1 MMAEPVRI
9 GRVDSLVAERGPTAL
24 RIAVGGQLRKL
35 REGAGI
41 TREAA
46 GEHIRGSHAKISR
59 LELGRTGF
67 KERDV
72 RDLLTL
78 YGVENAEER
87 EMFLDLVSRA
97 NQPGWWHSYND
108 LLPQWFETYLGLE
121 HASKSIR
128 TFEGQLVPGLLQ
140 TEEYTRSVVA
150 LGHENAEAARRVEL
164 RKKRQEILDRPGAP
178 TLWAVLDE
186 AVLHRPIGGE
196 QVLRAQLD
204 HLVAV
209 SMKPNVTI
217 QVLPYAAGGHAAAG
231 SSFTMLRFAEPELPD
246 IVYLEQLTSALYL
259 DRQQDLELYRQ
270 VMDRLS
276 VQAEPP
282 ERSREMMKKAAA
294 DLPDPA

>member
-35 REGAGI
+35 REAAGI

-46 GEHIRGSHAKISR
+46 GDHIRGSHAKISR

-78 YGVENAEER
+78 YGVTEEEDR
-87 EMFLDLVSRA
+87 ELLLDLVSKA
-97 NQPGWWHSYND
+97 NQPGWWHRYSD

-121 HASKSIR
+121 HASRSIR

-164 RKKRQEILDRPGAP
+164 RRRRQEILDRPGAP
-178 TLWAVLDE
+178 TLWAVIDE
-186 AVLHRPIGGE
+186 AVLHRPIGGQ

-204 HLVAV
+204 HLVEV
-209 SMKPNVTI
+209 SGKPNVTI

-282 ERSREMMKKAAA
+282 ERSREMMQEAAA
-294 DLPDPA
+294 ELPEWD

>member
-1 MMAEPVRI
+1 MVEPVRI

-35 REGAGI
+35 REAAGI

-46 GEHIRGSHAKISR
+46 GDHIRGSHAKISR

-72 RDLLTL
+72 KDLLVL
-78 YGVENAEER
+78 YGVTDAEEV
-87 EMFLDLVSRA
+87 EIFLDLVSKA
-97 NQPGWWHSYND
+97 NQPGWWHRYSD
-108 LLPQWFETYLGLE
+108 LLPSWFETYLGLE
-121 HASKSIR
+121 HAAKSIR

-164 RKKRQEILDRPGAP
+164 RRKRQEILDREGAP
-178 TLWAVLDE
+178 TLWAVIDE
-186 AVLHRPIGGE
+186 AVLHRPIGGH

-204 HLVAV
+204 HMVEL
-209 SMKPNVTI
+209 SSRPNVTI

-231 SSFTMLRFAEPELPD
+231 SSFTMLRFAETELPD

-259 DRQQDLELYRQ
+259 DRQNDLELYRQ

-282 ERSREMMKKAAA
+282 ERSREMLQKAASELA
-294 DLPDPA
+294 DD

>member
-35 REGAGI
+35 REAAGI

-78 YGVENAEER
+78 YGVDNVEER

-204 HLVAV
+204 HLVEV

-294 DLPDPA
+294 GLSDPS